1 MAMDN
6 AKIGVYAFLLG
17 IIIAVIVG
25 LLATYAVTALGTTT
39 LGVTSAI
46 VVVLG
51 LVVGFLN
58 ISEKQI
64 TPFLVAVIALAV
76 SGIAAGTAS
85 LTYLNFIPT
94 LGTLIANVVG
104 NITMFVVP
112 AGIVVALKAVWDMAS
127 QN

>member
-25 LLATYAVTALGTTT
+25 LLATYAATALGTTT
-39 LGVTSAI
+39 IGVTSAI

-94 LGTLIANVVG
+94 LGTLFANVVG

-127 QN
+127 QA

>member
-1 MAMDN
+1 MDN
-6 AKIGVYAFLLG
+6 QKIGIYAFLLG

-25 LLATYAVTALGTTT
+25 LLATYAATSLGATT
-39 LGVTSAI
+39 LGVTTAI

-51 LVVGFLN
+51 LIVGFLN

-64 TPFLVAVIALAV
+64 TPFLIAVIALAV
-76 SGIAAGTAS
+76 SGVVAGTAS

-94 LGTLIANVVG
+94 LGTLVANVVG

-112 AGIVVALKAVWDMAS
+112 AGIVVAIKAIWDMAS
-127 QN
+127 QP